1 MKRLFA
7 LCCLLVLSL
16 TEAAWAHPHI
26 LSISSGK
33 EISFSELLDDLEG
46 VRIVFVGEFHDNAGH
61 HQMQQ
66 AVIAGL
72 QSRKRSVAVGLEM
85 FQQESQI
92 HLDRWVAGKI
102 PERAFRKIFDANWSY
117 WPVYRPIFVE
127 ARKNATPMVGLNIP
141 RELVQAVA
149 KAGVAALPEDRLGP
163 LKGISCVVDP
173 AYEEVLRRALGGHSG
188 EGRSFYFFC
197 EAQLLWDTAMA
208 NRIVDYLR
216 QNPQAMMVVLAG
228 NTHAWKH
235 GVPTQVVRQANLSYR
250 VLLPEV
256 ELRLNRNNIRPED
269 ADYLWLDFG
278 ADGWQP

>member
-1 MKRLFA
+1 MKWMLS
-7 LCCLLVLSL
+7 LCCLLVLGLSARAL
-16 TEAAWAHPHI
+16 AHPHI

-72 QSRKRSVAVGLEM
+72 QSRKKSVAVGLEM

-102 PERAFRKIFDANWSY
+102 QERAFRRIFDDNWSY
-117 WPVYRPIFVE
+117 WPVYRPIFLA
-127 ARKNATPMVGLNIP
+127 ARKNATPLVGLNIP
-141 RELVQAVA
+141 RDLVQAVA
-149 KAGVAALPEDRLGP
+149 KAGVAALPEEQLGP

-208 NRIVDYLR
+208 NRIIDYLR

-256 ELRLNRNNIRPED
+256 ELRLNRSNIRPED

>member
-1 MKRLFA
+1 MKL
-7 LCCLLVLSL
+7 LLVLRCLLFLSL
-16 TEAAWAHPHI
+16 PGAALAHPHV
-26 LSISSGK
+26 LNVGSGK
-33 EISFSELLDDLEG
+33 EISFAEMLDDFEG
-46 VRIVFVGEFHDNAGH
+46 VRVVFVGEFHDNAGH

-66 AVIAGL
+66 AVISGL
-72 QSRKRSVAVGLEM
+72 QSRKKSVTIGLEM

-102 PERAFRKIFDANWSY
+102 QERAFRRIFDANWSY
-117 WPVYRPIFVE
+117 WPVYRPIFLE
-127 ARKNATPMVGLNIP
+127 ARKNATPMIGLNIP

-149 KAGVAALPEDRLGP
+149 KAGVAAMPEEQLGP
-163 LKGISCVVDP
+163 LKGITCVVDP
-173 AYEEVLRRALGGHSG
+173 AYEEVLRRALGGHAG

-216 QNPQAMMVVLAG
+216 SHPQAVMVVLAG

-235 GVPTQVVRQANLSYR
+235 GIPTQVLRLANLSYR

-256 ELRLNRNNIRPED
+256 ELRLNRHNIRPED

-278 ADGWQP
+278 ADGWRP